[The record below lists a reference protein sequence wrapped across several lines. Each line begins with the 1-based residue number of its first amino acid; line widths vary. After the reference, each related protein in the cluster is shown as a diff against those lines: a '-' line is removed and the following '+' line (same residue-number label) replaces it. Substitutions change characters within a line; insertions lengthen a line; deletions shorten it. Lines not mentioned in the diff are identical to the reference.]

1 MSDNFNTVAFMDTLT
16 AGGFSDQQAKTLSV
30 ALFQLIESHLVTKD
44 YLDLRLSEL
53 QTGLR
58 AEFREGMASL
68 KAELIQWLC
77 GILIVQTGATAVLF
91 KMLH

>member
-1 MSDNFNTVAFMDTLT
+1 MSNNFNMVAFMDTLVE
-16 AGGFSDQQAKTLSV
+16 GGFSQQQAKALAV
-30 ALFQLIESHLVTKD
+30 ALFQLIESHLVTKE

-58 AEFREGMASL
+58 AEFREGLSSL

-91 KMLH
+91 KFLH